1 MLSELVNHKPVS
13 GVGYIIL
20 LIATYSMAI
29 LKNSYA
35 APRKRVDE
43 TTVSSIEM
51 QIRAWLER
59 GGCWL
64 CRYSH
69 IKPVVSC
76 YIVSCIH
83 TTRHSLLIFFSTGRV
98 HLQGLGSRVTM
109 I

>member
-13 GVGYIIL
+13 DVGYIIL
-20 LIATYSMAI
+20 LIATSFMAI

-59 GGCWL
+59 GAVGCVGIVTLSQWSPATL
-64 CRYSH
+64 YPAYTLPDIPSWYFSQRAE
-69 IKPVVSC
+69 
-76 YIVSCIH
+76 YICEGWAAV
-83 TTRHSLLIFFSTGRV
+83 
-98 HLQGLGSRVTM
+98 
-109 I
+109 